1 MSPQDIEARSNADAG
16 NSDATATEPTFEQK
30 VSSVVKQ
37 MKQSDTGVWEFPDE
51 VEADESVKYAATLEK
66 RRRDTESALGKTR
79 QQLKTEAALRETL
92 EKRAAEQVQMQLT
105 PAEAEEL
112 DTLKYDDP
120 EAWRKRVNE
129 LERKATDSFQEELSN
144 TRSTVS
150 QQAEI
155 ERRAQVLSEFNESH
169 SDAPITDEALVN
181 DIPPR
186 ISKKLEDGKITFE
199 EFLQESY
206 KFLAAPKKVV
216 AQKAEKQPNLGNI
229 GGSGSPTD
237 EALALQN
244 VDDYKNTVF

>member
-1 MSPQDIEARSNADAG
+1 MSPQSTEALSNASTESA
-16 NSDATATEPTFEQK
+16 AATEPTFEQK
-30 VSSVVKQ
+30 VSDVVKQ
-37 MKQSDTGVWEFPDE
+37 MKQSDAGVWELPDDAK
-51 VEADESVKYAATLEK
+51 VDESVRYAATLEK

-79 QQLKTEAALRETL
+79 QQLKTEASLRETL

-155 ERRAQVLSEFNESH
+155 ERRTQVLTEFNQAH
-169 SDAPITDEALVN
+169 SDAPITDEKLVN

-199 EFLQESY
+199 EFLQEAHN
-206 KFLAAPKKVV
+206 FLVRPKKV
-216 AQKAEKQPNLGNI
+216 AGSKATTQPNLGNV
-229 GGSGSPTD
+229 GGNESPTD

>member
-1 MSPQDIEARSNADAG
+1 MSPQNTEARSNADAG
-16 NSDATATEPTFEQK
+16 NSNANATEQTFEQK
-30 VSSVVKQ
+30 VSAVVKQ
-37 MKQSDTGVWEFPDE
+37 MKQSDEGVWELPDD
-51 VEADESVKYAATLEK
+51 VKADESVKFAATLEK

-79 QQLKTEAALRETL
+79 QQLKTEEALRETL

-155 ERRAQVLSEFNESH
+155 ERRTQVLKTFNESH
-169 SDAPITDEALVN
+169 SDAPITDEVLVN

-206 KFLAAPKKVV
+206 KFLVAPKTTKTEEV
-216 AQKAEKQPNLGNI
+216 KSQPNLGDI
-229 GGSGSPTD
+229 GGNDSPTD
-237 EALALQN
+237 EALALQD
-244 VDDYKNTVF
+244 VTDYKNIVF